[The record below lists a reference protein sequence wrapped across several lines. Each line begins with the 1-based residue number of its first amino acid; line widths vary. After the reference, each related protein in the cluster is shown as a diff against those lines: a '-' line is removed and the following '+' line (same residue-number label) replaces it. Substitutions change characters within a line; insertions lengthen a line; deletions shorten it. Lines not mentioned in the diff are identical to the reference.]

1 MSLAPTKK
9 RLLEIL
15 PDEHVKELVNVVDGA
30 IDYWLLPDPD
40 LDKDALPE
48 GAVFAGLAVET
59 ETETEPADKVVITLE
74 QIREA
79 YGKLLDLDQPWVH
92 DTIHGYI
99 IDSYRHRDKETQLI
113 DLGEIDGDAYD
124 VIMQVAAFGKT
135 IYG

>member
-1 MSLAPTKK
+1 MALAPTKK
-9 RLLEIL
+9 LLLEIL
-15 PDEHVKELVNVVDGA
+15 PDEHVKELVDAVEGA
-30 IDYWLLPDPD
+30 IDYWLLPDLD
-40 LDKDALPE
+40 LDRDSLPE
-48 GAVFAGLAVET
+48 GAVFAGLAAET
-59 ETETEPADKVVITLE
+59 GSETEPPDKVVITLE

-99 IDSYRHRDKETQLI
+99 IDSYRHRNKKTQLI
-113 DLGEIDGDAYD
+113 DLAEIDGDAYD